1 VAEPTVKATGF
12 LAQCSLLA
20 LDVDVPMLTLFRFA
34 GPLAIVLLLCVC
46 STSGGAQEQDRAAGP
61 AAACLTFKKG
71 LSLGTRLAVTKAKLQ
86 SGGALTIVALGSS
99 STTGFGTFGSGTAFP
114 DVMKRQLLRLHP
126 SVRVNVINS
135 GRIMDGLAD
144 NIARIDSD
152 VLRYKPDLVIWQIG
166 TNDVVW
172 RGIAAHAKEMLR
184 DSVRRMK
191 AAGADVVL
199 MDLQYAPLVLVTNR
213 HVRMERIIG
222 DVAAEERVGY
232 FPRFLL
238 MKRAIDAGVGGLVAW
253 DGLHNSATG
262 YACVGIALAQ
272 MIDGASR

>member
-1 VAEPTVKATGF
+1 MLMLFRATG
-12 LAQCSLLA
+12 L
-20 LDVDVPMLTLFRFA
+20 V
-34 GPLAIVLLLCVC
+34 AIVLLLCVGG
-46 STSGGAQEQDRAAGP
+46 TSSGARAQDSAAAP
-61 AAACLTFKKG
+61 AAACVAFKKD

-86 SGGALTIVALGSS
+86 GRSVLTIVALGSS
-99 STTGFGTFGSGTAFP
+99 STTGFGVFGSGLAFP

-135 GRIMDGLAD
+135 GRIMEDLAD

-172 RGIAAHAKEMLR
+172 RGIAANAKAMLR

-199 MDLQYAPLVLVTNR
+199 MDLQYAPLVLFTNR
-213 HVRMERIIG
+213 HDRMERIIG
-222 DVAAEERVGY
+222 DVAAEEGVGH

-262 YACVGIALAQ
+262 HACVGIALAQ
-272 MIDGASR
+272 MIDDASR

>member
-1 VAEPTVKATGF
+1 
-12 LAQCSLLA
+12 
-20 LDVDVPMLTLFRFA
+20 MLTLFRFT
-34 GPLAIVLLLCVC
+34 GPLAMVLLLCVC
-46 STSGGAQEQDRAAGP
+46 GTSSGAQEQDHAAGP

-71 LSLGTRLAVTKAKLQ
+71 LSLGTRLPVTRAKLQ

-99 STTGFGTFGSGTAFP
+99 STTGLGAFGSGTAFP

-135 GRIMDGLAD
+135 GRIMDGLSD

-172 RGIAAHAKEMLR
+172 RGIAARAQEMLH

-222 DVAAEERVGY
+222 DVAAEEGVGY

-272 MIDGASR
+272 MINDASR

>member
-1 VAEPTVKATGF
+1 
-12 LAQCSLLA
+12 
-20 LDVDVPMLTLFRFA
+20 MLMLFRFT

-46 STSGGAQEQDRAAGP
+46 GASSGAQEQDRAAAP
-61 AAACLTFKKG
+61 AAACLAFKKG

-222 DVAAEERVGY
+222 DVAAEEGVGY

-272 MIDGASR
+272 MIDDASR